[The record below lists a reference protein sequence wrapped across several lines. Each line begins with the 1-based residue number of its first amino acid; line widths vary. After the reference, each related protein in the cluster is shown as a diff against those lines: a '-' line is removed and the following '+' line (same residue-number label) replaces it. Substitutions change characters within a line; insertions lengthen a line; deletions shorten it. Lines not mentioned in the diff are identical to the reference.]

1 MTATVVDVWV
11 DLFAASLVRVGTGA
25 GVRVRAVL
33 SDMGTPLGRKVG
45 NALEVEESIACLRG
59 EGPEDLSALVV
70 ELIGDP
76 AAAAVL
82 ARGAALDRF
91 YRMVRAH
98 GGDAEAPLLG
108 GGCAELPVLA
118 ESSGLVTR
126 CDAGG
131 IGRAAFVL
139 GAGRVRADQAVHP
152 GVGLILMKKPGEAV
166 MAGEPL
172 AVLRHVEQGL
182 EDALVHVR
190 GAYVI
195 EP

>member
-1 MTATVVDVWV
+1 M
-11 DLFAASLVRVGTGA
+11 
-25 GVRVRAVL
+25 
-33 SDMGTPLGRKVG
+33 
-45 NALEVEESIACLRG
+45 
-59 EGPEDLSALVV
+59 
-70 ELIGDP
+70 
-76 AAAAVL
+76 
-82 ARGAALDRF
+82 
-91 YRMVRAH
+91 
-98 GGDAEAPLLG
+98 
-108 GGCAELPVLA
+108 LA

-152 GVGLILMKKPGEAV
+152 GVGLILNKKPGETV
-166 MAGEPL
+166 TAGEPL

-182 EDALVHVR
+182 DDALVHVR